1 MILTTK
7 YTFREIKMSL
17 NLQQC
22 KKVATKVTIAKM
34 QKRFCQ
40 KMLAQ
45 IDQPSK
51 IASTS
56 KIASH
61 LQ

>member
-1 MILTTK
+1 
-7 YTFREIKMSL
+7 MSM

-22 KKVATKVTIAKM
+22 KKVATKVTTVKM